1 MIDFDSKARLWDADP
16 RFIERGRHLAEA
28 IAARVP
34 LTTTLRALD
43 YGSGTGHV
51 SFPLQARVGHLTL
64 VDSSAGM
71 LEVAREK
78 IADRR
83 ITNMDARQG
92 DLDSALQPDQRFDLI
107 VSAMTLHHMP
117 DTAAALVGF
126 RARLALGGALCIA
139 DLDKEDG
146 SFHGPEVDVHHGFD
160 RATLAALTRAAGFDE
175 TSFETVFSI
184 EKELADGSVRAYPV
198 FLMTAR

>member
-28 IAARVP
+28 IAARIP

-78 IADRR
+78 IAARR

-92 DLDSALQPDQRFDLI
+92 DLDSALQPDDRFDLI

-117 DTAAALVGF
+117 DTAAALAGF
-126 RARLALGGALCIA
+126 RARLAPGGALCIA
-139 DLDKEDG
+139 DLDQEDG
-146 SFHGPEVDVHHGFD
+146 SFHGIEVDVHHGFD
-160 RATLAALTRAAGFDE
+160 REVLTALAHQAGFGQVGFD
-175 TSFETVFSI
+175 TVFAI
-184 EKELADGSVRAYPV
+184 DKDTDAGVRSYPV
-198 FLMTAR
+198 FLMLAR

>member
-16 RFIERGRHLAEA
+16 RFIERGQRLAEA
-28 IAARVP
+28 IAARVT
-34 LTTTLRALD
+34 LTASMQALD

-51 SFPLQARVGHLTL
+51 SFPLQARLGHVTL

-78 IADRR
+78 IAARQ
-83 ITNMDARQG
+83 ITNMEARQG
-92 DLDSALQPDQRFDLI
+92 DLESALSSGERFDLI

-117 DTAAALVGF
+117 DTAAALAGF
-126 RARLALGGALCIA
+126 RARLALGGTLCIA

-146 SFHGPEVDVHHGFD
+146 SFHGIEVDVHHGFE
-160 RATLAALTRAAGFDE
+160 REALAAVARRAGFTE
-175 TSFETVFSI
+175 VSFDTVFAI
-184 EKELADGSVRAYPV
+184 DKETDAGMRSFPV
-198 FLMTAR
+198 FLMLAR